1 MGTARYKRI
10 PAVGEHAPEF
20 RLNDINGFPKSLAEL
35 TANGPVLLA
44 FYKTTC
50 PVCQFTFPFL
60 DRIYRQRPSES
71 LSVYAVSQDD
81 ANASRAFST
90 ENRVTFPTLLDT
102 RASGYPVSNAY
113 GLSTVPAVFLVE
125 RDGTVSWSME
135 GFSRKDMETLGEKLG
150 VQPFRPGE
158 RIPDWKAG

>member
-1 MGTARYKRI
+1 MGAARYQRI
-10 PAVGEHAPEF
+10 PAVGERAPAF
-20 RLNDINGFPKSLAEL
+20 QLNDMNGFPRSLAEL

-50 PVCQFTFPFL
+50 PVCQFTFPFFE
-60 DRIYRQRPSES
+60 RIYRKRADES

-81 ANASRAFST
+81 VKASRAFST
-90 ENRVTFPTLLDT
+90 EVGITFPTLLDP
-102 RASGYPVSNAY
+102 RASGYAASSAY
-113 GLSTVPAVFLVE
+113 GISTVPTAFLVE
-125 RDGTVSWSME
+125 RDGTISWSME
-135 GFSRKDMETLGEKLG
+135 GFTRKEMEALGEKTG